1 MIDCH
6 ECYVP
11 ISKIKSSDAMK
22 RLLSC
27 QTVLTGVGIVLMP
40 LVLGVVLPL
49 FLLVVMIGTANDIRQ
64 ALKTKLS

>member
-1 MIDCH
+1 
-6 ECYVP
+6 
-11 ISKIKSSDAMK
+11 MK
-22 RLLSC
+22 RLLSR

-49 FLLVVMIGTANDIRQ
+49 FLLVVMTGAANDILR